1 MILAKV
7 PNFTPECLWIVGFV
21 YVGHSGAT
29 TNYSR
34 REAFASIQ
42 QALDRVVP
50 FDNNHPVL
58 IFGDWNTDPQRLQ
71 RIVHS
76 WGHGLT
82 VMQFSG
88 SQITRLS
95 TVHGRRH
102 SSIDHFVCNAPARAL
117 LTSPRV
123 DRQTA
128 VADHFVIC
136 TSIRAE
142 TQGQPPVPRAPIISR
157 HHCLKATDRI
167 ATSNY
172 WDVLVDG
179 ATDDTDTDTDI
190 HQLTSQF
197 LESANAVADNLS
209 LRLSPP
215 ATRSNRRLLS
225 GATKRAILA
234 SNTARQAFI
243 AAATHTNPDPVQ
255 CNTLR
260 DEWSRLKAAATQL
273 ERADGRKQWVKHADD
288 LDRAVSD
295 GRTDLVFAAAR
306 AMSGN
311 SSRSAAVT
319 PLYNSNGIVQYD
331 PTSILRV
338 MQCHYG
344 SLAADTTGHSLD
356 LQYWHDRQPIQVS
369 RDTPLIRNSDILD
382 QDFSWNQIAATL
394 LQMSPRKAP
403 GDDGITTAFYQA
415 ALYMPANTQEGVPPT
430 PFARALLRVC
440 GQVFASA
447 TIPRAWLCASI
458 VSIDKKDGDPLNPG
472 DKRGIALINVGLKLV
487 CKVLQMR
494 IERFVE
500 TNNLL
505 SYEQAGF
512 RKRKECVGQVV
523 SLVDIIQRRQNAG
536 LNTHVLFIDIRKAFD
551 TVPVG
556 ALLWKLQNMGFP
568 RRTLAF
574 LKALYTSSSARARAG
589 SLLSDPFPV
598 QRGVRQGCPLS
609 GLLFNLFINDILDG
623 VAPITVPGLPRDT
636 NPIRGLMYADDVA
649 VFADSEQSLLAAST
663 AVERWANQW
672 EMQFGVAKCGIISF
686 TGHLAPR
693 LDNPLDIRLHGQLVS
708 RVESYKYLGVLID
721 SKLDHSA
728 WLKQKRSA
736 LEHTISALHPVL
748 ANHQLTVNYRS
759 RIFSAVVMGKA
770 YYGLELVGGNKSHLA
785 PLQTTINKG
794 IRLFTGARLST
805 AIGPLLVETGIGSL
819 LTRSLVSRGQLVRSQ
834 RWFWSRRTKQL
845 YRNRYWLTP
854 QVRPKT
860 VKQRHSFAL
869 METLQTCG
877 DSASLQKY
885 VTRQLLD
892 TSGFFKDPSF
902 DQSRAHGTRYL
913 MLARMD
919 ALWTARKAIQIGIL
933 VDTHPFSVDH
943 CILCDQ
949 QLLSTSIAH
958 LVVECKQVTG
968 HRIQSGLVPAIQK
981 SRLRLLGRALD
992 PGVENVYT
1000 WLRGGVLNGEADLD
1014 QRWLDGTVEHESM
1027 GTRHDN
1033 RALAAR
1039 LADFLQFI
1047 QKKTTNYSRREAFAS
1062 IRQAL
1067 DRVVPFDNNHPVLIF
1082 GDWNTDPQRLQRI
1095 VHSWG
1100 HGLTVMQF
1108 SGSQITR
1115 LSTVHGR
1122 RHSSI
1127 DHFVCNAPARAL
1139 LTSPPTDR
1147 IATSNYWDVLADGAT
1162 DDTDTDTNIHQL
1174 TSQFLESAN
1183 AVADNLSL
1191 RLSPP
1196 ATRFNRRLLSGATK
1210 RAILASNT
1218 ARQAFIAVATHTN
1231 PDPVHCSTLR
1241 DEWSRLK
1248 ATATQLERVDGRKQW
1263 VKHADNLDRAVS
1275 DGRTDLV
1282 FAAARAMSGNSSRSA
1297 AVTPLYTSDG
1307 IVQYDPTSILR
1318 VMQGHY
1324 GSLAADT
1331 TGHSLDLQ
1339 YWHDRQPI
1347 QASPN
1352 TPTIR
1357 NSEILD
1363 QDFSWNQIAAALL
1376 QMSPRKAPGD
1386 DGITTAF
1393 YQAAL
1398 YMPAN
1403 TQEGVPP
1410 TPFARA
1416 LLRVCGQVFAS
1427 ATIPRAW
1434 LCASIVSIDKKDGD
1448 PLNPG
1453 DKRGIAL
1460 INVGLKLVCKVLQ
1473 MRIER
1478 FVETK
1483 NLLSY
1488 EQAGFRKRKECVGQ
1502 VVSLVDIIQRRQ
1514 NAGLNTHVLFIDI
1527 RKAFDTVPV
1536 GALLWKLQNMG
1547 FPRRTLAFL
1556 KALYTSSSARA
1567 RAGSLLSDP
1576 FPVQRGV
1583 RQGCP
1588 LSGLLFNLFIND
1600 ILDGV
1605 APITV
1610 PGLPRDTNPIRGLMY
1625 ADDVAVFADSEQ
1637 SLLAASTAVEQW
1649 ANQWEMQFG
1658 VAKCG
1663 IISFTGHLAPRL
1675 DNPLDIRLHGQLV
1688 SRVESYKYL
1697 GVLIDSKLDHSAW
1710 LKQKRSALE
1719 HTISALHPVLA
1730 NHQLTVNYRSRI
1742 FSAVVMGKA
1751 YYGLEL
1757 VGGNKSHLAP
1767 LQTTINKGIRL
1778 FTGARLSTAIGPLL
1792 VETGIDSLLTRSLV
1806 SRVRLLER
1814 SVTKRTPINAIC
1826 SGTDNDVFTLNVQGQ
1841 LVRSQRWF
1849 LVSSDQTAV
1858 QEQILADTTS
1868 QTKDSQ
1874 ATTLVCI
1881 DGNSTNMW
1889 GLCIAPKL
1897 IHCIL
1902 CNRQLLSTSIAHL
1915 VVECEQVT
1923 GHRIQSGLVPA
1934 IQKSRLRL
1942 LGRALDPG
1950 VENVYTWLRGEVLNG
1965 EADLDQ
1971 RWLDGTVEHES
1982 MGTRHDNRAL
1992 AARLADFLQVAY
2004 RQYQSILWKYHRDRL
2019 VEVG

>member
-1 MILAKV
+1 
-7 PNFTPECLWIVGFV
+7 
-21 YVGHSGAT
+21 
-29 TNYSR
+29 
-34 REAFASIQ
+34 
-42 QALDRVVP
+42 
-50 FDNNHPVL
+50 
-58 IFGDWNTDPQRLQ
+58 
-71 RIVHS
+71 
-76 WGHGLT
+76 
-82 VMQFSG
+82 MQFSG

-128 VADHFVIC
+128 VADHFVIR

-142 TQGQPPVPRAPIISR
+142 AQGQPPAPRAPTISR
-157 HHCLKATDRI
+157 HHCLEATDRI

-172 WDVLVDG
+172 WDVL
-179 ATDDTDTDTDI
+179 
-190 HQLTSQF
+190 
-197 LESANAVADNLS
+197 ADAI
-209 LRLSPP
+209 RV
-215 ATRSNRRLLS
+215 NRRLLS
-225 GATKRAILA
+225 GTTKRAILA

-273 ERADGRKQWVKHADD
+273 ERVDGRKQWVKHADN

-295 GRTDLVFAAAR
+295 GRTDLVFSAAR

-319 PLYNSNGIVQYD
+319 PLYNSDGIVQYD

-338 MQCHYG
+338 MQGHYG

-356 LQYWHDRQPIQVS
+356 LQYWHDRQPIQVPLN
-369 RDTPLIRNSDILD
+369 TPTIRNSDILD
-382 QDFSWNQIAATL
+382 QDFSWNQIAAAL

-430 PFARALLRVC
+430 PFARALLKVC

-472 DKRGIALINVGLKLV
+472 DKRGIALINVDLKLV

-512 RKRKECVGQVV
+512 RKREECVGQVV

-636 NPIRGLMYADDVA
+636 SPIRGLMYADDVA

-663 AVERWANQW
+663 AVEQWANWW

-770 YYGLELVGGNKSHLA
+770 YYGLELVGGNKSYLA

-819 LTRSLVSRGQLVRSQ
+819 LTRSLVSRVRLLERSVTKRTPINAICSGTDNDVFTLNVQGQLVRSQ

-845 YRNRYWLTP
+845 YKNRYWLTP

-869 METLQTCG
+869 METLRTCG

-958 LVVECKQVTG
+958 LVVECEQVTG

-1014 QRWLDGTVEHESM
+1014 QQWLDGTVEHESM

-1039 LADFLQFI
+1039 LADFLQ
-1047 QKKTTNYSRREAFAS
+1047 A
-1062 IRQAL
+1062 
-1067 DRVVPFDNNHPVLIF
+1067 
-1082 GDWNTDPQRLQRI
+1082 
-1095 VHSWG
+1095 
-1100 HGLTVMQF
+1100 
-1108 SGSQITR
+1108 
-1115 LSTVHGR
+1115 
-1122 RHSSI
+1122 
-1127 DHFVCNAPARAL
+1127 
-1139 LTSPPTDR
+1139 
-1147 IATSNYWDVLADGAT
+1147 
-1162 DDTDTDTNIHQL
+1162 
-1174 TSQFLESAN
+1174 
-1183 AVADNLSL
+1183 
-1191 RLSPP
+1191 
-1196 ATRFNRRLLSGATK
+1196 
-1210 RAILASNT
+1210 
-1218 ARQAFIAVATHTN
+1218 
-1231 PDPVHCSTLR
+1231 
-1241 DEWSRLK
+1241 
-1248 ATATQLERVDGRKQW
+1248 
-1263 VKHADNLDRAVS
+1263 
-1275 DGRTDLV
+1275 
-1282 FAAARAMSGNSSRSA
+1282 
-1297 AVTPLYTSDG
+1297 
-1307 IVQYDPTSILR
+1307 
-1318 VMQGHY
+1318 
-1324 GSLAADT
+1324 
-1331 TGHSLDLQ
+1331 
-1339 YWHDRQPI
+1339 
-1347 QASPN
+1347 
-1352 TPTIR
+1352 
-1357 NSEILD
+1357 
-1363 QDFSWNQIAAALL
+1363 
-1376 QMSPRKAPGD
+1376 
-1386 DGITTAF
+1386 
-1393 YQAAL
+1393 
-1398 YMPAN
+1398 
-1403 TQEGVPP
+1403 
-1410 TPFARA
+1410 
-1416 LLRVCGQVFAS
+1416 
-1427 ATIPRAW
+1427 
-1434 LCASIVSIDKKDGD
+1434 
-1448 PLNPG
+1448 
-1453 DKRGIAL
+1453 
-1460 INVGLKLVCKVLQ
+1460 
-1473 MRIER
+1473 
-1478 FVETK
+1478 
-1483 NLLSY
+1483 
-1488 EQAGFRKRKECVGQ
+1488 
-1502 VVSLVDIIQRRQ
+1502 
-1514 NAGLNTHVLFIDI
+1514 
-1527 RKAFDTVPV
+1527 
-1536 GALLWKLQNMG
+1536 
-1547 FPRRTLAFL
+1547 
-1556 KALYTSSSARA
+1556 
-1567 RAGSLLSDP
+1567 
-1576 FPVQRGV
+1576 
-1583 RQGCP
+1583 
-1588 LSGLLFNLFIND
+1588 
-1600 ILDGV
+1600 
-1605 APITV
+1605 
-1610 PGLPRDTNPIRGLMY
+1610 
-1625 ADDVAVFADSEQ
+1625 
-1637 SLLAASTAVEQW
+1637 
-1649 ANQWEMQFG
+1649 
-1658 VAKCG
+1658 
-1663 IISFTGHLAPRL
+1663 
-1675 DNPLDIRLHGQLV
+1675 
-1688 SRVESYKYL
+1688 
-1697 GVLIDSKLDHSAW
+1697 
-1710 LKQKRSALE
+1710 
-1719 HTISALHPVLA
+1719 
-1730 NHQLTVNYRSRI
+1730 
-1742 FSAVVMGKA
+1742 
-1751 YYGLEL
+1751 
-1757 VGGNKSHLAP
+1757 
-1767 LQTTINKGIRL
+1767 
-1778 FTGARLSTAIGPLL
+1778 
-1792 VETGIDSLLTRSLV
+1792 
-1806 SRVRLLER
+1806 
-1814 SVTKRTPINAIC
+1814 
-1826 SGTDNDVFTLNVQGQ
+1826 
-1841 LVRSQRWF
+1841 
-1849 LVSSDQTAV
+1849 
-1858 QEQILADTTS
+1858 
-1868 QTKDSQ
+1868 
-1874 ATTLVCI
+1874 
-1881 DGNSTNMW
+1881 
-1889 GLCIAPKL
+1889 
-1897 IHCIL
+1897 
-1902 CNRQLLSTSIAHL
+1902 
-1915 VVECEQVT
+1915 
-1923 GHRIQSGLVPA
+1923 
-1934 IQKSRLRL
+1934 
-1942 LGRALDPG
+1942 
-1950 VENVYTWLRGEVLNG
+1950 
-1965 EADLDQ
+1965 
-1971 RWLDGTVEHES
+1971 
-1982 MGTRHDNRAL
+1982 
-1992 AARLADFLQVAY
+1992 AY
-2004 RQYQSILWKYHRDRL
+2004 RQYQSTLWKYHRDRL

>member
-1 MILAKV
+1 MANSEISVSSVDHRQEPSPSTTFSIYGLAAVSITYLRSILAPILGHQMEHVSKIDRRTTKHGARFRITVPEDRQRNIIQRLERQSKQTHWRIRQNYRHRRPDQPRPTAPPPPLSRQILAVNVANISNKRPAIRHIVRNTRLWAISETCITSSKFRFTVPGFDVIQHPATGPGRRGIALGIPSCFGGHEHGSAVGTMILAKV
-7 PNFTPECLWIVGFV
+7 PNFTPECLWIVGSV

-34 REAFASIQ
+34 REAFASIRQ
-42 QALDRVVP
+42 SLGRVVP

-58 IFGDWNTDPQRLQ
+58 IFGDWNTNPQRLQ
-71 RIVHS
+71 RIFHS

-128 VADHFVIC
+128 VADHFVIR

-142 TQGQPPVPRAPIISR
+142 AQGQPPAPRAPTISR
-157 HHCLKATDRI
+157 HHCLEATDRI

-172 WDVLVDG
+172 WDVLADG
-179 ATDDTDTDTDI
+179 ASDDTDTDTDV

-197 LESANAVADNLS
+197 LESANAVADQLS

-215 ATRSNRRLLS
+215 ATRFNRRLIS
-225 GATKRAILA
+225 GTTKRAILT

-243 AAATHTNPDPVQ
+243 SAATHTNPDLVQ

-273 ERADGRKQWVKHADD
+273 ERVDGRKQWVKHADN

-319 PLYNSNGIVQYD
+319 PLYNSDGIVQYD

-338 MQCHYG
+338 MQGHYG

-356 LQYWHDRQPIQVS
+356 LQYWHDRQPIQAS
-369 RDTPLIRNSDILD
+369 PNTPTIRNSDILD
-382 QDFSWNQIAATL
+382 QDFSWNQIAAAL

-512 RKRKECVGQVV
+512 RKREECVGQVV

-598 QRGVRQGCPLS
+598 QR
-609 GLLFNLFINDILDG
+609 
-623 VAPITVPGLPRDT
+623 VPGLSRDT

-663 AVERWANQW
+663 AIEQWANRW

-693 LDNPLDIRLHGQLVS
+693 LDSPLDIRLHGQLVS

-819 LTRSLVSRGQLVRSQ
+819 LTRSLVSR
-834 RWFWSRRTKQL
+834 
-845 YRNRYWLTP
+845 
-854 QVRPKT
+854 
-860 VKQRHSFAL
+860 
-869 METLQTCG
+869 
-877 DSASLQKY
+877 
-885 VTRQLLD
+885 
-892 TSGFFKDPSF
+892 
-902 DQSRAHGTRYL
+902 
-913 MLARMD
+913 
-919 ALWTARKAIQIGIL
+919 
-933 VDTHPFSVDH
+933 
-943 CILCDQ
+943 
-949 QLLSTSIAH
+949 LLSTSIAH
-958 LVVECKQVTG
+958 LVVECEQVTG

-1039 LADFLQFI
+1039 LADFLQ
-1047 QKKTTNYSRREAFAS
+1047 
-1062 IRQAL
+1062 
-1067 DRVVPFDNNHPVLIF
+1067 
-1082 GDWNTDPQRLQRI
+1082 
-1095 VHSWG
+1095 
-1100 HGLTVMQF
+1100 
-1108 SGSQITR
+1108 
-1115 LSTVHGR
+1115 
-1122 RHSSI
+1122 
-1127 DHFVCNAPARAL
+1127 
-1139 LTSPPTDR
+1139 
-1147 IATSNYWDVLADGAT
+1147 
-1162 DDTDTDTNIHQL
+1162 
-1174 TSQFLESAN
+1174 
-1183 AVADNLSL
+1183 
-1191 RLSPP
+1191 
-1196 ATRFNRRLLSGATK
+1196 
-1210 RAILASNT
+1210 
-1218 ARQAFIAVATHTN
+1218 
-1231 PDPVHCSTLR
+1231 
-1241 DEWSRLK
+1241 
-1248 ATATQLERVDGRKQW
+1248 
-1263 VKHADNLDRAVS
+1263 
-1275 DGRTDLV
+1275 
-1282 FAAARAMSGNSSRSA
+1282 
-1297 AVTPLYTSDG
+1297 
-1307 IVQYDPTSILR
+1307 
-1318 VMQGHY
+1318 
-1324 GSLAADT
+1324 
-1331 TGHSLDLQ
+1331 
-1339 YWHDRQPI
+1339 
-1347 QASPN
+1347 
-1352 TPTIR
+1352 
-1357 NSEILD
+1357 
-1363 QDFSWNQIAAALL
+1363 
-1376 QMSPRKAPGD
+1376 
-1386 DGITTAF
+1386 
-1393 YQAAL
+1393 
-1398 YMPAN
+1398 
-1403 TQEGVPP
+1403 
-1410 TPFARA
+1410 
-1416 LLRVCGQVFAS
+1416 
-1427 ATIPRAW
+1427 
-1434 LCASIVSIDKKDGD
+1434 
-1448 PLNPG
+1448 
-1453 DKRGIAL
+1453 
-1460 INVGLKLVCKVLQ
+1460 
-1473 MRIER
+1473 
-1478 FVETK
+1478 
-1483 NLLSY
+1483 
-1488 EQAGFRKRKECVGQ
+1488 
-1502 VVSLVDIIQRRQ
+1502 
-1514 NAGLNTHVLFIDI
+1514 
-1527 RKAFDTVPV
+1527 
-1536 GALLWKLQNMG
+1536 
-1547 FPRRTLAFL
+1547 
-1556 KALYTSSSARA
+1556 
-1567 RAGSLLSDP
+1567 
-1576 FPVQRGV
+1576 
-1583 RQGCP
+1583 
-1588 LSGLLFNLFIND
+1588 
-1600 ILDGV
+1600 
-1605 APITV
+1605 
-1610 PGLPRDTNPIRGLMY
+1610 
-1625 ADDVAVFADSEQ
+1625 
-1637 SLLAASTAVEQW
+1637 
-1649 ANQWEMQFG
+1649 
-1658 VAKCG
+1658 
-1663 IISFTGHLAPRL
+1663 
-1675 DNPLDIRLHGQLV
+1675 
-1688 SRVESYKYL
+1688 
-1697 GVLIDSKLDHSAW
+1697 
-1710 LKQKRSALE
+1710 
-1719 HTISALHPVLA
+1719 
-1730 NHQLTVNYRSRI
+1730 
-1742 FSAVVMGKA
+1742 
-1751 YYGLEL
+1751 
-1757 VGGNKSHLAP
+1757 
-1767 LQTTINKGIRL
+1767 
-1778 FTGARLSTAIGPLL
+1778 
-1792 VETGIDSLLTRSLV
+1792 
-1806 SRVRLLER
+1806 
-1814 SVTKRTPINAIC
+1814 
-1826 SGTDNDVFTLNVQGQ
+1826 
-1841 LVRSQRWF
+1841 
-1849 LVSSDQTAV
+1849 
-1858 QEQILADTTS
+1858 
-1868 QTKDSQ
+1868 
-1874 ATTLVCI
+1874 
-1881 DGNSTNMW
+1881 
-1889 GLCIAPKL
+1889 
-1897 IHCIL
+1897 
-1902 CNRQLLSTSIAHL
+1902 
-1915 VVECEQVT
+1915 
-1923 GHRIQSGLVPA
+1923 
-1934 IQKSRLRL
+1934 
-1942 LGRALDPG
+1942 
-1950 VENVYTWLRGEVLNG
+1950 
-1965 EADLDQ
+1965 
-1971 RWLDGTVEHES
+1971 
-1982 MGTRHDNRAL
+1982 
-1992 AARLADFLQVAY
+1992 VAY
-2004 RQYQSILWKYHRDRL
+2004 RQYQSTLWKYHRDRL

>member
-1 MILAKV
+1 MSPRSTARTTKHGARFRITVPEDRQRNIIQRLERQSKQTHWRIRQNYRHRRPDQPRPTAPPPPLSRQILAV
-7 PNFTPECLWIVGFV
+7 NVAI
-21 YVGHSGAT
+21 SAT
-29 TNYSR
+29 TTCYPPYRQEHQALGHLRDLHYFLKIPLHCPWLRCHPASSHWTWTQRNRPRR
-34 REAFASIQ
+34 REAFASIR

-128 VADHFVIC
+128 VADHFVIR

-142 TQGQPPVPRAPIISR
+142 AQGQPPVPRAPTISR
-157 HHCLKATDRI
+157 HHCLEATDRI

-172 WDVLVDG
+172 WDVLADG
-179 ATDDTDTDTDI
+179 ASDDTDTDTDV

-197 LESANAVADNLS
+197 LESANAVADQLS

-225 GATKRAILA
+225 GTTKRAILA

-243 AAATHTNPDPVQ
+243 SAATNRNPDPVQ

-273 ERADGRKQWVKHADD
+273 ERVDGRKQWVKHADN

-319 PLYNSNGIVQYD
+319 PLYNSDGIVQYD

-338 MQCHYG
+338 MQGHYG
-344 SLAADTTGHSLD
+344 SLAADTTGHLLD
-356 LQYWHDRQPIQVS
+356 LQYWHDRQPIQVFPN
-369 RDTPLIRNSDILD
+369 TPPTIRNSDILD
-382 QDFSWNQIAATL
+382 QDFSWNQIAAAL
-394 LQMSPRKAP
+394 LHMSPRKAP

-415 ALYMPANTQEGVPPT
+415 ALYMPADTQEGVPPT
-430 PFARALLRVC
+430 PFACALLRVC

-472 DKRGIALINVGLKLV
+472 DKRGIALINIGLKLV

-512 RKRKECVGQVV
+512 RKREECVGQVV

-623 VAPITVPGLPRDT
+623 VVPITVPGLPRDT

-649 VFADSEQSLLAAST
+649 VFADSEQSLLVAST
-663 AVERWANQW
+663 AIEQWANRW

-693 LDNPLDIRLHGQLVS
+693 LDNPLDIRLHEQLVS

-819 LTRSLVSRGQLVRSQ
+819 LTRSLVSRARLLERSVTKRTPINAICSGTDNDVFTLNVQGRLVRSQ

-854 QVRPKT
+854 QIRPKT

-869 METLQTCG
+869 METLRTCG

-958 LVVECKQVTG
+958 LVVECEQVTG

-1039 LADFLQFI
+1039 LADFLQ
-1047 QKKTTNYSRREAFAS
+1047 
-1062 IRQAL
+1062 
-1067 DRVVPFDNNHPVLIF
+1067 
-1082 GDWNTDPQRLQRI
+1082 
-1095 VHSWG
+1095 
-1100 HGLTVMQF
+1100 
-1108 SGSQITR
+1108 
-1115 LSTVHGR
+1115 
-1122 RHSSI
+1122 
-1127 DHFVCNAPARAL
+1127 
-1139 LTSPPTDR
+1139 
-1147 IATSNYWDVLADGAT
+1147 
-1162 DDTDTDTNIHQL
+1162 
-1174 TSQFLESAN
+1174 
-1183 AVADNLSL
+1183 
-1191 RLSPP
+1191 
-1196 ATRFNRRLLSGATK
+1196 
-1210 RAILASNT
+1210 
-1218 ARQAFIAVATHTN
+1218 
-1231 PDPVHCSTLR
+1231 
-1241 DEWSRLK
+1241 
-1248 ATATQLERVDGRKQW
+1248 
-1263 VKHADNLDRAVS
+1263 
-1275 DGRTDLV
+1275 
-1282 FAAARAMSGNSSRSA
+1282 
-1297 AVTPLYTSDG
+1297 
-1307 IVQYDPTSILR
+1307 
-1318 VMQGHY
+1318 
-1324 GSLAADT
+1324 
-1331 TGHSLDLQ
+1331 
-1339 YWHDRQPI
+1339 
-1347 QASPN
+1347 
-1352 TPTIR
+1352 
-1357 NSEILD
+1357 
-1363 QDFSWNQIAAALL
+1363 
-1376 QMSPRKAPGD
+1376 
-1386 DGITTAF
+1386 
-1393 YQAAL
+1393 
-1398 YMPAN
+1398 
-1403 TQEGVPP
+1403 
-1410 TPFARA
+1410 
-1416 LLRVCGQVFAS
+1416 
-1427 ATIPRAW
+1427 
-1434 LCASIVSIDKKDGD
+1434 
-1448 PLNPG
+1448 
-1453 DKRGIAL
+1453 
-1460 INVGLKLVCKVLQ
+1460 
-1473 MRIER
+1473 
-1478 FVETK
+1478 
-1483 NLLSY
+1483 
-1488 EQAGFRKRKECVGQ
+1488 
-1502 VVSLVDIIQRRQ
+1502 
-1514 NAGLNTHVLFIDI
+1514 
-1527 RKAFDTVPV
+1527 
-1536 GALLWKLQNMG
+1536 
-1547 FPRRTLAFL
+1547 
-1556 KALYTSSSARA
+1556 
-1567 RAGSLLSDP
+1567 
-1576 FPVQRGV
+1576 
-1583 RQGCP
+1583 
-1588 LSGLLFNLFIND
+1588 
-1600 ILDGV
+1600 
-1605 APITV
+1605 
-1610 PGLPRDTNPIRGLMY
+1610 
-1625 ADDVAVFADSEQ
+1625 
-1637 SLLAASTAVEQW
+1637 
-1649 ANQWEMQFG
+1649 
-1658 VAKCG
+1658 
-1663 IISFTGHLAPRL
+1663 
-1675 DNPLDIRLHGQLV
+1675 
-1688 SRVESYKYL
+1688 
-1697 GVLIDSKLDHSAW
+1697 
-1710 LKQKRSALE
+1710 
-1719 HTISALHPVLA
+1719 
-1730 NHQLTVNYRSRI
+1730 
-1742 FSAVVMGKA
+1742 
-1751 YYGLEL
+1751 
-1757 VGGNKSHLAP
+1757 
-1767 LQTTINKGIRL
+1767 
-1778 FTGARLSTAIGPLL
+1778 
-1792 VETGIDSLLTRSLV
+1792 
-1806 SRVRLLER
+1806 
-1814 SVTKRTPINAIC
+1814 
-1826 SGTDNDVFTLNVQGQ
+1826 
-1841 LVRSQRWF
+1841 
-1849 LVSSDQTAV
+1849 
-1858 QEQILADTTS
+1858 
-1868 QTKDSQ
+1868 
-1874 ATTLVCI
+1874 
-1881 DGNSTNMW
+1881 
-1889 GLCIAPKL
+1889 
-1897 IHCIL
+1897 
-1902 CNRQLLSTSIAHL
+1902 
-1915 VVECEQVT
+1915 
-1923 GHRIQSGLVPA
+1923 
-1934 IQKSRLRL
+1934 
-1942 LGRALDPG
+1942 
-1950 VENVYTWLRGEVLNG
+1950 
-1965 EADLDQ
+1965 
-1971 RWLDGTVEHES
+1971 
-1982 MGTRHDNRAL
+1982 
-1992 AARLADFLQVAY
+1992 VAY
-2004 RQYQSILWKYHRDRL
+2004 RQYQSTLWHNTTTGIALWKL
-2019 VEVG
+2019 AN

>member
-1 MILAKV
+1 MYPPHHPPLSTCLNLFPFTNISRQVVQLLVDADYVSAFTRIITSLDATIVKSFKAWIPRSEAADKDKLAAISSFAVKTVTTIQRSPDVKARKFFRSLLASIGGKTLEAATAEATKICSQTPDFSISTLEIIPKESLPVKKATEKEPAAPAVDSPSDMAAEVTPAIQIDGVAPTVTPIADVEMYRQRNIIQRLERQSKQTHWRIWQNYRHRRPDQTRPTAPPPPLSRQILAVNVANISNKRPAIRHIVRNTRLWAISETCITSSKFRFTVPGFDVIQHPATGPGRRGIALGIPSCFGGHEHGSAVGTMILAKV
-7 PNFTPECLWIVGFV
+7 PNFTPECPWIVGSV

-34 REAFASIQ
+34 REAFASIR

-58 IFGDWNTDPQRLQ
+58 IFEDWNTDPQRLQ

-76 WGHGLT
+76 WDHGLT

-102 SSIDHFVCNAPARAL
+102 SSIDHFPL
-117 LTSPRV
+117 DPI
-123 DRQTA
+123 
-128 VADHFVIC
+128 AD
-136 TSIRAE
+136 SYLA
-142 TQGQPPVPRAPIISR
+142 QPNVP
-157 HHCLKATDRI
+157 
-167 ATSNY
+167 Y
-172 WDVLVDG
+172 W
-179 ATDDTDTDTDI
+179 
-190 HQLTSQF
+190 
-197 LESANAVADNLS
+197 
-209 LRLSPP
+209 
-215 ATRSNRRLLS
+215 
-225 GATKRAILA
+225 
-234 SNTARQAFI
+234 QAFI

-273 ERADGRKQWVKHADD
+273 ERVDGRKQWVKHADN

-319 PLYNSNGIVQYD
+319 PLYNSDGIVQYD

-338 MQCHYG
+338 MQGHYG

-369 RDTPLIRNSDILD
+369 PNTPPIRNSDILD
-382 QDFSWNQIAATL
+382 QDFSWNQIAAAL

-512 RKRKECVGQVV
+512 RKREECVGQVV

-568 RRTLAF
+568 RRTLSF

-649 VFADSEQSLLAAST
+649 VFADSEQSLLSVST
-663 AVERWANQW
+663 AVEQWANQW

-686 TGHLAPR
+686 NGHLAPR

-805 AIGPLLVETGIGSL
+805 AIGPLLVETGIGSF
-819 LTRSLVSRGQLVRSQ
+819 LTRSLVSRVRLLERSVTKRTPINAICSGTDNDVFTLNVQGQLVRSQ

-958 LVVECKQVTG
+958 LVVECEQVTG

-1000 WLRGGVLNGEADLD
+1000 WLRGGVLNG
-1014 QRWLDGTVEHESM
+1014 
-1027 GTRHDN
+1027 
-1033 RALAAR
+1033 
-1039 LADFLQFI
+1039 
-1047 QKKTTNYSRREAFAS
+1047 K
-1062 IRQAL
+1062 
-1067 DRVVPFDNNHPVLIF
+1067 
-1082 GDWNTDPQRLQRI
+1082 
-1095 VHSWG
+1095 
-1100 HGLTVMQF
+1100 
-1108 SGSQITR
+1108 
-1115 LSTVHGR
+1115 
-1122 RHSSI
+1122 
-1127 DHFVCNAPARAL
+1127 
-1139 LTSPPTDR
+1139 
-1147 IATSNYWDVLADGAT
+1147 
-1162 DDTDTDTNIHQL
+1162 
-1174 TSQFLESAN
+1174 
-1183 AVADNLSL
+1183 
-1191 RLSPP
+1191 
-1196 ATRFNRRLLSGATK
+1196 
-1210 RAILASNT
+1210 
-1218 ARQAFIAVATHTN
+1218 
-1231 PDPVHCSTLR
+1231 
-1241 DEWSRLK
+1241 
-1248 ATATQLERVDGRKQW
+1248 
-1263 VKHADNLDRAVS
+1263 
-1275 DGRTDLV
+1275 
-1282 FAAARAMSGNSSRSA
+1282 
-1297 AVTPLYTSDG
+1297 
-1307 IVQYDPTSILR
+1307 
-1318 VMQGHY
+1318 
-1324 GSLAADT
+1324 
-1331 TGHSLDLQ
+1331 
-1339 YWHDRQPI
+1339 
-1347 QASPN
+1347 
-1352 TPTIR
+1352 
-1357 NSEILD
+1357 
-1363 QDFSWNQIAAALL
+1363 
-1376 QMSPRKAPGD
+1376 
-1386 DGITTAF
+1386 
-1393 YQAAL
+1393 
-1398 YMPAN
+1398 
-1403 TQEGVPP
+1403 
-1410 TPFARA
+1410 
-1416 LLRVCGQVFAS
+1416 
-1427 ATIPRAW
+1427 
-1434 LCASIVSIDKKDGD
+1434 
-1448 PLNPG
+1448 
-1453 DKRGIAL
+1453 
-1460 INVGLKLVCKVLQ
+1460 
-1473 MRIER
+1473 
-1478 FVETK
+1478 
-1483 NLLSY
+1483 
-1488 EQAGFRKRKECVGQ
+1488 
-1502 VVSLVDIIQRRQ
+1502 
-1514 NAGLNTHVLFIDI
+1514 
-1527 RKAFDTVPV
+1527 
-1536 GALLWKLQNMG
+1536 
-1547 FPRRTLAFL
+1547 
-1556 KALYTSSSARA
+1556 
-1567 RAGSLLSDP
+1567 
-1576 FPVQRGV
+1576 
-1583 RQGCP
+1583 
-1588 LSGLLFNLFIND
+1588 
-1600 ILDGV
+1600 
-1605 APITV
+1605 
-1610 PGLPRDTNPIRGLMY
+1610 
-1625 ADDVAVFADSEQ
+1625 
-1637 SLLAASTAVEQW
+1637 
-1649 ANQWEMQFG
+1649 
-1658 VAKCG
+1658 
-1663 IISFTGHLAPRL
+1663 
-1675 DNPLDIRLHGQLV
+1675 
-1688 SRVESYKYL
+1688 
-1697 GVLIDSKLDHSAW
+1697 
-1710 LKQKRSALE
+1710 
-1719 HTISALHPVLA
+1719 
-1730 NHQLTVNYRSRI
+1730 
-1742 FSAVVMGKA
+1742 
-1751 YYGLEL
+1751 
-1757 VGGNKSHLAP
+1757 
-1767 LQTTINKGIRL
+1767 
-1778 FTGARLSTAIGPLL
+1778 
-1792 VETGIDSLLTRSLV
+1792 
-1806 SRVRLLER
+1806 
-1814 SVTKRTPINAIC
+1814 
-1826 SGTDNDVFTLNVQGQ
+1826 
-1841 LVRSQRWF
+1841 
-1849 LVSSDQTAV
+1849 
-1858 QEQILADTTS
+1858 
-1868 QTKDSQ
+1868 
-1874 ATTLVCI
+1874 
-1881 DGNSTNMW
+1881 
-1889 GLCIAPKL
+1889 
-1897 IHCIL
+1897 
-1902 CNRQLLSTSIAHL
+1902 
-1915 VVECEQVT
+1915 
-1923 GHRIQSGLVPA
+1923 
-1934 IQKSRLRL
+1934 
-1942 LGRALDPG
+1942 
-1950 VENVYTWLRGEVLNG
+1950 
-1965 EADLDQ
+1965 ADLDQ

-2004 RQYQSILWKYHRDRL
+2004 RQYQSTLWKYHRDRL